1 MSGDFAERQI
11 NATGTPV
18 RAFERGQG
26 ETVVVVRAEAGSA
39 PTAFEQLLAEKFR
52 IIALESPGFAAHGP
66 QDGARHLT
74 QALAALGIDK
84 YALIAGGSAAAAVL
98 LHAGEAGAAP
108 ETLVLLSPAGP
119 LDGAEAHLGDIKT
132 PTLILTGTK
141 DEPATEAAGR
151 LCAERIPES
160 YPMLVYDS
168 GPAMAAERPA
178 ALFEAVADFLER
190 RGRFVLE
197 RQESVISP

>member
-1 MSGDFAERQI
+1 MSDAFAERRI
-11 NATGTPV
+11 DADSTPI
-18 RAFERGQG
+18 RCLEGGHG
-26 ETVVVVRAEAGSA
+26 ETVVALHGESGAA
-39 PTAFEQLLAEKFR
+39 PTALEQLLAQRFR
-52 IIALESPGFAAHGP
+52 VLALESPAFAARAP
-66 QDGARHLT
+66 QDAARLLAR
-74 QALAALGIDK
+74 ALATLGPGK
-84 YALIAGGSAAAAVL
+84 YALIAGGPAAAAAL
-98 LHAGEAGAAP
+98 CHAAEAAAAL

-119 LDGAEAHLGDIKT
+119 LVGAEARLGDIKA
-132 PTLILTGTK
+132 PTLVLVGTK
-141 DEPATEAAGR
+141 DDTATEAAGR

-160 YPMLVYDS
+160 YPMLVYDA

>member
-1 MSGDFAERQI
+1 MSDAFAERRI
-11 NATGTPV
+11 DADGTPI
-18 RAFERGQG
+18 RCFERGHG
-26 ETVVVVRAEAGSA
+26 ETVVALHGESGAAPSA
-39 PTAFEQLLAEKFR
+39 LEQLLAQKFR
-52 IIALESPGFAAHGP
+52 VLSLESPAFAARAP
-66 QDGARHLT
+66 RDAARL
-74 QALAALGIDK
+74 LARAFAMLGVGK
-84 YALIAGGSAAAAVL
+84 YALIAGGPAAAAAL
-98 LHAGEAGAAP
+98 CHAAKAADAP
-108 ETLVLLSPAGP
+108 ETLVLLSPAGS
-119 LDGAEAHLGDIKT
+119 LAGAEMGLGDIKA
-132 PTLILTGTK
+132 PTLVLVGTK

-160 YPMLVYDS
+160 YPMLVYDC

>member
-1 MSGDFAERQI
+1 MSDAFTERRI
-11 NATGTPV
+11 GADGTPI
-18 RAFERGQG
+18 RCLERGHG
-26 ETVVVVRAEAGSA
+26 ETVVALHGESGAA
-39 PTAFEQLLAEKFR
+39 PTALEQLLAQKFHVL
-52 IIALESPGFAAHGP
+52 ALESPAFAARVP
-66 QDGARHLT
+66 QDAARL
-74 QALAALGIDK
+74 LARTLATLGLGK
-84 YALIAGGSAAAAVL
+84 YTLIAGGPAAAAAL
-98 LHAGEAGAAP
+98 CHAAEATAAP
-108 ETLVLLSPAGP
+108 EALVLISPAGP
-119 LDGAEAHLGDIKT
+119 LGDAEARLGDIKA
-132 PTLILTGTK
+132 PTLVLTGTK
-141 DEPATEAAGR
+141 NTSATEAVGR

>member
-1 MSGDFAERQI
+1 M
-11 NATGTPV
+11 
-18 RAFERGQG
+18 
-26 ETVVVVRAEAGSA
+26 
-39 PTAFEQLLAEKFR
+39 L
-52 IIALESPGFAAHGP
+52 ALESPAFAARTP
-66 QDGARHLT
+66 QDAARLLART
-74 QALAALGIDK
+74 LAALGLGK
-84 YALIAGGSAAAAVL
+84 YALIAGGPAAAAAL
-98 LHAGEAGAAP
+98 CHAAEAAAAP
-108 ETLVLLSPAGP
+108 EALVLLSPAGP
-119 LDGAEAHLGDIKT
+119 LGGAEARLGDIKA
-132 PTLILTGTK
+132 PTLVLIGTK
-141 DEPATEAAGR
+141 DNSATEATGR